1 MAPATP
7 LRYACAVSTLSD
19 ATFRA
24 RVARHRSKLIV
35 GASILVLLA
44 AFLKLGSEVAELEF
58 DAFDRAVLASLRGA
72 DGTPVGP
79 PWLARSMLDI
89 TALGSG
95 TVATIVTTIAVL
107 SLVLAR
113 RRALALI
120 VAVASIGGWGVM
132 ALSKGFYAR
141 PRPDATL
148 AIDLATGLSFPS
160 GHTIAATAVYLTIGS
175 VLARAIEP
183 RVQRIYILSVA
194 AALAVVVGFSRVYL
208 GVHYPTDV
216 LGGWLVGG
224 AWALLW
230 GAVAAALHRREIV
243 PS

>member
-1 MAPATP
+1 MSTP
-7 LRYACAVSTLSD
+7 SD
-19 ATFRA
+19 ATFRG
-24 RVARHRSKLIV
+24 RLARHRSKLIV
-35 GASILVLLA
+35 GAIVLALLA

-58 DAFDRAVLASLRGA
+58 DALDRAVLASLRDA

-79 PWLARSMLDI
+79 RWLARAMLDI

-95 TVATIVTTIAVL
+95 AVATLVTTIAVL
-107 SLVLAR
+107 YLALAR

-120 VAVASIGGWGVM
+120 VAVAAIGGWGVM
-132 ALSKGFYAR
+132 ALAKGFYAR

-183 RVQRIYILSVA
+183 RVQRIYVLCVA
-194 AALAVVVGFSRVYL
+194 AALAVIVGVSRVFL
-208 GVHYPTDV
+208 GVHYPSDV

-230 GAVAAALHRREIV
+230 GAVAAELHRREMAKR
-243 PS
+243 

>member
-1 MAPATP
+1 MAPATA
-7 LRYACAVSTLSD
+7 LRYACPVSTPSN

-24 RVARHRSKLIV
+24 RVARHRPKLIV
-35 GASILVLLA
+35 GAVILALLA

-58 DAFDRAVLASLRGA
+58 DALDRAVLASLRDA
-72 DGTPVGP
+72 DGTPIGP
-79 PWLARSMLDI
+79 LWLARSMLDV

-107 SLVLAR
+107 YLVLAR
-113 RRALALI
+113 RRALALV
-120 VAVASIGGWGVM
+120 VAVAAIGGWGVM
-132 ALSKGFYAR
+132 ALAKGFYAR

-175 VLARAIEP
+175 VVARAIEP
-183 RVQRIYILSVA
+183 RVQRIYILCVA
-194 AALAVVVGFSRVYL
+194 ATLAVVVGFSRVYL
-208 GVHYPTDV
+208 GVHYLTDV

-230 GAVAAALHRREIV
+230 GAVAAELHQREKAQ
-243 PS
+243 